1 MERHVRLANKMLS
14 FAWWRMARRAMCGL
28 TICYLVGPLLVVLVL
43 SFSSAQF
50 LTFPPPAFSLHLY
63 RNLLQDPRWAAS
75 FVTSLK
81 IMIPSAAVATLCATA
96 AACGVI
102 RLNAKAATLVSVLI
116 LAPIVTPVIITAAAI
131 YGLFQR
137 LGLNGT
143 IGGLII
149 AHTVITL
156 PYVFITVSAALN
168 AVDPRLEAAAS
179 TLGAPPLTA
188 FRRIVLPL
196 IMPAVLSGLLFA
208 MVVSFDELVVSLFIS
223 TPEVQ
228 PLTVHMWSDVMG
240 DVDPT
245 ITALSSFLLCISL
258 LAVFAQR
265 GVRLMLRRSDVDL
278 ETAASS

>member
-1 MERHVRLANKMLS
+1 MERHVMVTS
-14 FAWWRMARRAMCGL
+14 FAWGRAARLVICGL
-28 TICYLVGPLLVVLVL
+28 TVCYLVGPLLIVLVL

-50 LTFPPPAFSLHLY
+50 LTFPPPSFSLQLY
-63 RNLLQDPRWAAS
+63 RNLLQDPRWAAT
-75 FVTSLK
+75 FITSVE
-81 IMIPSAAVATLCATA
+81 IMIPTAILATLCATA
-96 AACGVI
+96 AACGAV
-102 RLNAKAATLVSVLI
+102 RLGARTASFVSAFV

-137 LGLNGT
+137 LDLNGT
-143 IGGLII
+143 LAGLVL

-156 PYVFITVSAALN
+156 PYVFITVFAALRTI
-168 AVDPRLEAAAS
+168 DPRLEAVAR
-179 TLGAPPLTA
+179 TLGAPPPTA

-196 IMPAVLSGLLFA
+196 IMPAILAGSVFS

-245 ITALSSFLLCISL
+245 ITALSSFLLCIAFLAICAQRASL
-258 LAVFAQR
+258 LA
-265 GVRLMLRRSDVDL
+265 LRRSNTGPDL
-278 ETAASS
+278 GRPT

>member
-1 MERHVRLANKMLS
+1 MLHPPLS
-14 FAWWRMARRAMCGL
+14 FAWARVARLIICGL
-28 TICYLVGPLLVVLVL
+28 TVCYLVAPLLIVLVL
-43 SFSSAQF
+43 SFSAAQF
-50 LTFPPPAFSLHLY
+50 LTFPPPSFSLRLY
-63 RNLLQDPRWAAS
+63 RNLLQDPRWADT
-75 FVTSLK
+75 FVTSVE
-81 IMIPSAAVATLCATA
+81 IMIPAAVLSTLCATA

-102 RLNAKAATLVSVLI
+102 RLRARTASLVSALI

-137 LGLNGT
+137 LDLNGT
-143 IGGLII
+143 IAGLIL

-156 PYVFITVSAALN
+156 PYVFITVSAALR
-168 AVDPRLEAAAS
+168 AIDPRLEAVAR
-179 TLGAPPLTA
+179 TLGAPPLIA

-196 IMPAVLSGLLFA
+196 IMPAVVSGLLFA

-245 ITALSSFLLCISL
+245 ITALSAFLLCVAFLLICAQRAAL
-258 LAVFAQR
+258 LA
-265 GVRLMLRRSDVDL
+265 LRRRNTGSGI
-278 ETAASS
+278 AQPS